1 MNYDI
6 IGDIHGHSAKLAALL
21 AKLGYREQAGAW
33 RHPEKTAI
41 FVGDF
46 VDRGPGQLAT
56 IDIVRRMVDCGS
68 ALAVLGN
75 HEFNAIAWHTLD
87 PANQG
92 EYLRVHNTK
101 NRHQHAA
108 FLAEVEHD
116 EAGHKD
122 VIDWFMTLPL
132 WLDLPE
138 LRVIHAC
145 WHPGCMKQLGPY
157 LDEGNRLTRIV
168 VEAANSPGSMLFE
181 GIEVLIKG
189 LQIDLPEGVFYFDE
203 DGHQRNKVR
212 TCWWD
217 ADATTYRQAALLP
230 GAGREG
236 LPTEQIPASARIR
249 YANDK
254 PLFIGHYWNSGAL
267 APLTPHIACVD
278 YSAGKGGA
286 LVAYRWEGE
295 SELRAEQFIAVQ

>member
-6 IGDIHGHSAKLAALL
+6 IGDIHGHSDKLTTLL

-33 RHPEKTAI
+33 RHSEKTAI

-68 ALAVLGN
+68 AQAVLGN
-75 HEFNAIAWHTLD
+75 HEFNAIAWHTPD
-87 PANQG
+87 PAHDG
-92 EYLRVHNTK
+92 EYLRVHRPK

-116 EAGHKD
+116 KARHKE

-132 WLDLPE
+132 WLELDE

-145 WHPGCMKQLGPY
+145 WHPAYMNELEPY
-157 LDEGNRLTRIV
+157 LDKENRLTQVV
-168 VEAANSPGSMLFE
+168 VEAANNPESVLFQSVE
-181 GIEVLIKG
+181 ALIKG
-189 LQIDLPEGVFYFDE
+189 LQIKLPDGVFYFDE
-203 DGHQRNKVR
+203 DGHKRNKVR

-217 ADATTYRQAALLP
+217 ADATTYRRAALL
-230 GAGREG
+230 ARAERER
-236 LPTEQIPASARIR
+236 LPTDQIPASARIL

-254 PLFIGHYWNSGAL
+254 PLFIGHYWNRGAL

-278 YSAGKGGA
+278 YSVGKGGA

-295 SELRAEQFIAVQ
+295 SELKARQFVAV